1 MLRFAMFAWMLIAS
15 VQTASAQSSPST
27 ASACGGSPHTDVAF
41 WVGDWNVSDTRSDVP
56 IAESRIEWI
65 VGGCAIRETFLQTV
79 GPGGKPYEYEG
90 SSITSY
96 SPRDKQWHQQ
106 YSGSDGS
113 SMIFSGDADGRAL
126 TLIQMLS
133 ESKLTRMTIAAQDDG
148 SVRQTGESS
157 TDNGKSWTTGY
168 DFTYRRKPGEQG
180 ADAAL
185 PQRVGS

>member
-1 MLRFAMFAWMLIAS
+1 MFRWMVVVLLSAAGICNA
-15 VQTASAQSSPST
+15 TAQSAQPEQ
-27 ASACGGSPHTDVAF
+27 APCGGPPHTDVSF
-41 WVGDWNVSDTRSDVP
+41 WVGDWSVSDTRSDVQ

-65 VGGCAIRETFLQTV
+65 VGGCALRETFLQTV

-113 SMIFSGDADGRAL
+113 SMIFSGHADGRTL
-126 TLIQMLS
+126 TLIQTLS
-133 ESKLTRMTIAAQDDG
+133 ESKRTRMTIAAQDDG

-157 TDNGKSWTTGY
+157 ADNGKSWTTGY
-168 DFTYRRKPGEQG
+168 DFTYRRKHGE
-180 ADAAL
+180 
-185 PQRVGS
+185 